1 MQMVWVFSDSAKFW
15 SLRKSWW
22 NFMSMK
28 VNVSTVK
35 DSIRGWIQDSSVGV
49 INLIQLIMDTVHHK
63 DMTTD

>member
-1 MQMVWVFSDSAKFW
+1 
-15 SLRKSWW
+15 
-22 NFMSMK
+22 MSMK

>member
-22 NFMSMK
+22 YFMSMK
-28 VNVSTVK
+28 VNVSTIK